1 MIENLLVDILS
12 FLVRPLFHGN
22 LGSNALLLVHPL
34 KQSIRLWLMV
44 LLRFFGSTIFYQFF
58 AFLLVLL
65 LLSGMMIWVL
75 FICLLTRFFMLKENM
90 LNLIITLFVLKWLKG
105 KFKFAS
111 SPLKINQ
118 QMSLQS
124 HSLTLFFLFYVPS
137 FMWITNLKLEGM
149 YYGMCCRI
157 KNIVLLMY

>member
-1 MIENLLVDILS
+1 MLLLRPIRLLLNVSCTSWKVRLLLASTLLVALLSHFMALLMLIGQGVLMIENLLVDILS

-75 FICLLTRFFMLKENM
+75 FICLLTRFSCSNKTCW
-90 LNLIITLFVLKWLKG
+90 IWLSLCSC
-105 KFKFAS
+105 S
-111 SPLKINQ
+111 S
-118 QMSLQS
+118 
-124 HSLTLFFLFYVPS
+124 
-137 FMWITNLKLEGM
+137 G
-149 YYGMCCRI
+149 
-157 KNIVLLMY
+157 